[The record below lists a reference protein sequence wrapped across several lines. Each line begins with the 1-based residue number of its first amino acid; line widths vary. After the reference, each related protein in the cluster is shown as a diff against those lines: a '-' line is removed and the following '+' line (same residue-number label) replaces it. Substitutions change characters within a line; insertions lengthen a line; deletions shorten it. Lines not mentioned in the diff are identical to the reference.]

1 MLMLRYISI
10 NNKILDITPSIIM
23 RRLHYMSSLQ
33 VSGLDDNHKSL
44 GGMSVLFL
52 IQVISH

>member
-23 RRLHYMSSLQ
+23 RRLHYMSSSQ